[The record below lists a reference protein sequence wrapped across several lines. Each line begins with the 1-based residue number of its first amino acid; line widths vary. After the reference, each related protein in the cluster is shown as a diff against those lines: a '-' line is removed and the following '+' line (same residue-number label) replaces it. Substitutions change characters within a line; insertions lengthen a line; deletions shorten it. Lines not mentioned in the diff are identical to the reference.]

1 MNDVFTS
8 ECAYGKHPRRHRRG
22 KSDNCAPSWQNALP
36 REWRDRVVVPLSFR
50 VFREFEI
57 PARRVFG
64 YDQDGAICY
73 SAHDYRLIDVRS
85 DDDEDFYETLVYAES
100 VVAWRLTDGCW
111 LVNRRIESLG
121 AEGESE
127 NDLRVEERMPR

>member
-22 KSDNCAPSWQNALP
+22 KSDSCAPSWQNALP
-36 REWRDRVVVPLSFR
+36 QEWRDRVVVPQSFR

-64 YDQDGAICY
+64 YDQGGTICY

-85 DDDEDFYETLVYAES
+85 DDDEDFYETLAYAES
-100 VVAWRLTDGCW
+100 VVAWRLNDGRW
-111 LVNRRIESLG
+111 LVNRRIDSLG

-127 NDLRVEERMPR
+127 NDLQVEDGMPR